1 MHRAPFCAVGSPLT
15 SGVPSVQGLPMVLT
29 IRKRGS
35 WGLAVLGLVLRTPG
49 LHLVAPNDTT
59 LAEVRNECSFAN
71 GAELTEPAL
80 GEVL

>member
-1 MHRAPFCAVGSPLT
+1 MQGAPLYAQGSILC
-15 SGVPSVQGLPMVLT
+15 SGLASVQGLPMVLT

-35 WGLAVLGLVLRTPG
+35 WGLAVLELVLRTPG